1 MILKKNNNARVC
13 WRLNRR
19 KTTTRKTKDCMNKKR
34 SHKITTK
41 EFEVQNTSTNLNI
54 AELLIN
60 KNLNTDK

>member
-1 MILKKNNNARVC
+1 
-13 WRLNRR
+13 
-19 KTTTRKTKDCMNKKR
+19 MNKKR